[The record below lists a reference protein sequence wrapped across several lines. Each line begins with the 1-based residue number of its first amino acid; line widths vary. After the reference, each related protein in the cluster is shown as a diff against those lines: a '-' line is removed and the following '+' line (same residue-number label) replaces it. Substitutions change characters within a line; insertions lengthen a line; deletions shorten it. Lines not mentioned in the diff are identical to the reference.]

1 MTGVVGLIIG
11 SEIPPERLRSI
22 AAAAEAYGYGELWL
36 SEDCFLTGGIAGAG
50 IALGATKAL
59 PVGIG
64 VVSALTRH
72 PAVLAME
79 IATLARAF
87 PGRLRPAVGL
97 GVPSWLEQMGL
108 TPASAVQ
115 AVRGC
120 VSTVRALLAGEAV
133 TREAPFVLDRVR
145 LSYPVTEPVPI
156 QLGVAGPRMLRLS
169 GSIADGTLL
178 SVLAGA
184 DYVRWAREQIDRGRS
199 AVDTAAD
206 ATPGSGTHRVTCF
219 ALCCVDPDG
228 TAARAAVRPAVAFY
242 LAAGGPNALTDAYGI
257 SDRLREILA
266 SGGLAQLE
274 QVMPDRWVDDLAL
287 AGTPEEVRARIRD
300 LLAAGA
306 DYVGLLP
313 VPAERSE
320 RTIQL
325 VAEQVLPHL
334 DVAAPRPE

>member
-1 MTGVVGLIIG
+1 MTQGDVGLIIG
-11 SEIPPERLRSI
+11 SEIPPEQLGSI
-22 AAAAEAYGYGELWL
+22 AAAAEAYGYSELWL

-50 IALGATKAL
+50 IALGATSTL

-79 IATLARAF
+79 LSTLARAF

-97 GVPSWLEQMGL
+97 GVPSWLAQMGL

-115 AVRGC
+115 AVRGG
-120 VSTVRALLAGEAV
+120 VTIVRALLAGESV
-133 TREAPFVLDRVR
+133 TRNQVPFVLDGIR
-145 LSYPVTEPVPI
+145 LAYPVAEPVPI

-178 SVLAGA
+178 SVLAGT
-184 DYVRWAREQIDRGRS
+184 DYVRWAREQIGLGVDEAGRERR
-199 AVDTAAD
+199 
-206 ATPGSGTHRVTCF
+206 THRVTCF
-219 ALCCVDPDG
+219 ALCCVDPDAS
-228 TAARAAVRPAVAFY
+228 AARAAVRPAVAFY

-266 SGGLAQLE
+266 GGGLAELE
-274 QVMPDRWVDDLAL
+274 RVMPDRWVDDLAL
-287 AGTPEEVRARIRD
+287 AGTPDQVLTRIRQ

-306 DYVGLLP
+306 DCIGLLP
-313 VPAERSE
+313 VPVEHAE
-320 RTIQL
+320 RTIRL
-325 VAEQVLPHL
+325 VAEQVLPSLGASPSH
-334 DVAAPRPE
+334 PK